1 LALLVAGCRVE
12 NHGAKDD
19 DVDIATPFG
28 GLSVK
33 TNDAAVQ
40 QGVGLAVYP
49 GATLVK
55 REKGDDS
62 AADVNLSF
70 GDFHLGVKALTYT
83 TPDAENKVLAFYRKD
98 LARYGTVIQ
107 CYGHEP
113 VGNPV
118 RTPEGLTCAEDEGH
132 AKVKYEESDAADRQE
147 LKAGSKYR
155 QHIVSVEPRAGAT
168 RLTLVALELPEH
180 LKDLQKR
187 DADEKQ

>member
-1 LALLVAGCRVE
+1 MIFWRWRWRRRRRLRWLTLAALALLVAGCRVE

-70 GDFHLGVKALTYT
+70 GDFHLGVKALTHRMQRT
-83 TPDAENKVLAFYRKD
+83 RCWRSTAK
-98 LARYGTVIQ
+98 TW
-107 CYGHEP
+107 P
-113 VGNPV
+113 VTERSFNAMVTSPS
-118 RTPEGLTCAEDEGH
+118 E
-132 AKVKYEESDAADRQE
+132 
-147 LKAGSKYR
+147 
-155 QHIVSVEPRAGAT
+155 T
-168 RLTLVALELPEH
+168 RCGRP
-180 LKDLQKR
+180 KG
-187 DADEKQ
+187 